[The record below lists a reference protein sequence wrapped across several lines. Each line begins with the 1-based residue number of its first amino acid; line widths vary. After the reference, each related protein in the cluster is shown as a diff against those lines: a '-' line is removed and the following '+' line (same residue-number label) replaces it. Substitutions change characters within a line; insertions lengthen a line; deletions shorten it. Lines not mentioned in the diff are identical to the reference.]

1 MDACLDTLSDELCQV
16 NTYVGYIA
24 WRQVAISGFTA
35 YTSPSPL
42 ASEDE
47 SDEGSNSDD
56 EMSTWFTYP
65 LSLMTKR
72 GSSFDWYES
81 SYIHRGRVSIGDF
94 CDKGS
99 VYTIRDVVRFLCI
112 FFYFSSTFTSCI
124 LVLWPFDIHCTYIWI
139 YICWCMLFTYLNTC
153 CFFSLFMHMILIYCM
168 QSFISISH

>member
-1 MDACLDTLSDELCQV
+1 MSKVSYQSLRTILFSSLYYKTTILCTCSFASFTQLQHMDTCLDTLSNELCQV

-81 SYIHRGRVSIGDF
+81 SHIHRGRVSIGDF

-112 FFYFSSTFTSCI
+112 FSFLSFTFTSCI
-124 LVLWPFDIHCTYIWI
+124 LVLWPFDIHCT
-139 YICWCMLFTYLNTC
+139 
-153 CFFSLFMHMILIYCM
+153 
-168 QSFISISH
+168 